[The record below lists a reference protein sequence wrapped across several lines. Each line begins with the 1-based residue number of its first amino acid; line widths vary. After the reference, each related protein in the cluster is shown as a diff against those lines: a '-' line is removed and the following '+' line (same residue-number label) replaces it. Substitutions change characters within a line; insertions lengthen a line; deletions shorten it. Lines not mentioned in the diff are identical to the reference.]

1 MVVFTLRQFRGP
13 HTHVGFRV
21 LGENGVHYFVYLDEF
36 GHIGQFISR
45 HHPSFKT
52 SPVFGLG
59 GIALPIS
66 EVRNFSM
73 FFYKLKIQLLD
84 FEIKKSGE
92 HPSKW
97 EKKGSD
103 LYTFKNIERYRQ
115 LRQAT
120 NRLINKIK
128 CIGGFAF
135 FTGVEKEPPSP
146 ERIPEHLYY
155 AILRDAIKRL
165 DSYFSNNSATF
176 SLFLDAVDSQ
186 DQGAKRRFRL
196 KSIEAAGKSMFGS
209 EHCLSLQEPPYQLE
223 SHLYQNL
230 QCTDWFCGLFGR
242 RYAFKTCPKEYSEFE
257 CVEKYFGSRL
267 DTILRAHKLR
277 RRQSAKIIHLPA
289 ILPHSTLPTL

>member
-128 CIGGFAF
+128 C
-135 FTGVEKEPPSP
+135 
-146 ERIPEHLYY
+146 
-155 AILRDAIKRL
+155 
-165 DSYFSNNSATF
+165 NS
-176 SLFLDAVDSQ
+176 V
-186 DQGAKRRFRL
+186 
-196 KSIEAAGKSMFGS
+196 
-209 EHCLSLQEPPYQLE
+209 
-223 SHLYQNL
+223 
-230 QCTDWFCGLFGR
+230 
-242 RYAFKTCPKEYSEFE
+242 
-257 CVEKYFGSRL
+257 
-267 DTILRAHKLR
+267 
-277 RRQSAKIIHLPA
+277 
-289 ILPHSTLPTL
+289 